1 MLRIDN
7 NERKARELLEGIRKL
22 SPDAEQLTEGEEEF
36 LLGVLRGE
44 LNDVPDRFTG
54 NAIVNVSPNTP
65 EQQRAI
71 DEINAELEA
80 GGEATRRDG

>member
-1 MLRIDN
+1 MSRIDD
-7 NERKARELLEGIRKL
+7 ERKARELLEGIHKL
-22 SPDAEQLTEGEEEF
+22 SSDAESLTEGEDEF

-65 EQQRAI
+65 EQQKAV
-71 DEINAELEA
+71 DEANAALEA
-80 GGEATRRDG
+80 RDAATQREG

>member
-1 MLRIDN
+1 MSKIDDD
-7 NERKARELLEGIRKL
+7 RKARELLDGIRKL
-22 SPDAEQLTEGEEEF
+22 NPNDEPLTEGEEEF

-65 EQQRAI
+65 EQHKAI
-71 DEINAELEA
+71 DEINAELED
-80 GGEATRRDG
+80 GGTATRRGR

>member
-1 MLRIDN
+1 MPRIDDD
-7 NERKARELLEGIRKL
+7 ERKARELLEGIRRL
-22 SPDAEQLTEGEEEF
+22 SPDAEPLTAGEEEF

-65 EQQRAI
+65 EQQKAI
-71 DEINAELEA
+71 DEINAELDA
-80 GGEATRRDG
+80 GSEATRRDR